1 MKKLLTLL
9 TLSAVICLNVPSVS
23 AQDTYTIPAGTP
35 AHIVRGIQAPD
46 RPDADKA
53 RDAARKPAEV
63 LTLAGLQEGD
73 RIAEISSFGEYYTR
87 ILSAAV
93 GPEGHIYMYD
103 MPYMENIQGG
113 AAVKQGREFP
123 QTHPNTSFEL
133 VHYSEIELPNDL
145 DAVYNILYYHDLEP
159 QMVSTAE
166 MNRKVFDALKPG
178 GIYLI
183 EDHKAEDGSGWRD
196 AGTIHR
202 MGKETIVE
210 EITAAGF
217 ELVSDSDIFANPDDD
232 RSVMVFTPGTRGAT
246 DRALLV
252 FKKPE

>member
-1 MKKLLTLL
+1 MKKLFSLL
-9 TLSAVICLNVPSVS
+9 TLSAAIILNLPAAT
-23 AQDTYTIPAGTP
+23 AQESYTIPAGTP
-35 AHIVRGIQAPD
+35 VHIVRGVQAAD
-46 RPDADKA
+46 RPDEDKA
-53 RDAARKPAEV
+53 RDVARKPAEV

-93 GPEGHIYMYD
+93 GPAGHIYMYD
-103 MPYMENIQGG
+103 MPYMEDIAGG
-113 AAVKQGREFP
+113 AQVKQGREFP
-123 QTHPNTSFEL
+123 QSHPNTSYEL

-159 QMVSTAE
+159 QMVSTAD
-166 MNRKVFDALKPG
+166 MNAKILAALKPG

-217 ELVSDSDIFANPDDD
+217 ELVTDSDLFANPNDD
-232 RSVMVFTPGTRGAT
+232 RSVMVFAPGTRGAT

-252 FKKPE
+252 FRKPE